1 MPPAV
6 QGPVEVNIGGTVF
19 TTLRPTLA
27 DASPFFKELLDETD
41 GPRAVGVERRRVARH
56 AASALSPPVTGY
68 ERG

>member
-41 GPRAVGVERRRVARH
+41 GPRAVGVEKTTRLFGSTDASRVALRR
-56 AASALSPPVTGY
+56 L
-68 ERG
+68 